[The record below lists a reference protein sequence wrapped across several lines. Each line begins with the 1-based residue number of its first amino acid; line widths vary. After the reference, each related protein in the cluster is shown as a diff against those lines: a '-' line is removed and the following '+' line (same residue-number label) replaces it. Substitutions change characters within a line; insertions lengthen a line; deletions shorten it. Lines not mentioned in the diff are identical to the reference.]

1 MSRLLDRYGPWAL
14 VTGASDGIGAATAQ
28 RLAAEGFALLL
39 AARREARLVAMA
51 EHLAAAHRVPVETLA
66 VDLGSEAGVAALL
79 RASEVR
85 DIGLLVAAAGF
96 GTSGPFL
103 AAPLA
108 EELAMLDVNCRAV
121 LALTHAFGNRF
132 AGRGRGGIVLFS
144 SLVAFQ
150 GVPHAANY
158 AATKAFVQSL
168 AEGIGPEFRARGVD
182 VLAVAP
188 GPVRS
193 GFAARAGLRMGATE
207 SPATVARSVTAAL
220 GRQALVRP
228 GWLSKL
234 LEAALAPL
242 PRRGRVWIMGR
253 VMSGMAGGGHAR

>member
-1 MSRLLDRYGPWAL
+1 MSRLVDRYGSWAL
-14 VTGASDGIGAATAQ
+14 VTGASDGIGAATAR

-39 AARREARLVAMA
+39 VARREAKLKA
-51 EHLAAAHRVPVETLA
+51 LADELKAAHRVEIETLTR
-66 VDLGSEAGVAALL
+66 DLGTEDGVAALL
-79 RASEVR
+79 QASEAH

-96 GTSGPFL
+96 GTSGSFL

-108 EELAMLDVNCRAV
+108 DEVAMLEVNCRAV
-121 LALTHAFGNRF
+121 LSLTHAFGNRF

-168 AEGIGPEFRARGVD
+168 AEGIGPELRARGVD

-193 GFAARAGLRMGATE
+193 GFAARAGMRMGATD
-207 SPATVARSVTAAL
+207 SPATVAKGLMDAL
-220 GRQALVRP
+220 GRQSLVRP
-228 GWLSKL
+228 GMLSKL
-234 LEAALAPL
+234 LEFALTFL
-242 PRRGRVWIMGR
+242 PRRGRVWMMGK
-253 VMSGMAGGGHAR
+253 VMSSMARTGHAR